1 MKNGT
6 LALVAL
12 IAILVFAL
20 IREHWEHVAGYWPY
34 LILLLCPL
42 MHFFHGHGDGDGD
55 GDGHNHKGKDS
66 SDKK

>member
-6 LALVAL
+6 LALIAL
-12 IAILVFAL
+12 IAILVFAV

-42 MHFFHGHGDGDGD
+42 MHFFHGHGN
-55 GDGHNHKGKDS
+55 GHSHQEKNP

>member
-12 IAILVFAL
+12 IVILVFAL

-42 MHFFHGHGDGDGD
+42 MHFFHGHGDG
-55 GDGHNHKGKDS
+55 HNHKGKDS